1 MASPQRGLDAGRTV
15 IIMGDSFDPID
26 GVSHA
31 PSSYV
36 ESSQHSDHQQSYA
49 ESSAPEEIV
58 RRHWRS
64 TLNRWL
70 LILNPGRTQT
80 EYEKAVGYF
89 FETIGVPQDL
99 DTITFDLLLA
109 YRGSLAMRADR
120 RRRSMPRKRALA
132 ALRLGAQHGAQQ
144 GPLWTASA
152 THGAGTAPHGRR
164 GARPQPA
171 SERQGPLSP
180 ATVNVRLTALRQF
193 LLFAHEQQTIPD
205 LTPDRIRSA
214 LRRLHNERR
223 RPYQILAEDE
233 WADFLRAA
241 LGPTPNPSAAPSSS
255 PHATETTETTAEPS
269 QPRRQGGPWGMTRAE
284 REQERKLREAQPLA
298 EPETETQDGRTGLRT
313 AQRDHALISLALATG
328 LRAIELSLLDVGDLV
343 SERRRKRTEWWLVL
357 PDEKT
362 KGQRGGRSLPLAP
375 NLVAILHAYI
385 RSTDRSWEHAE
396 HRGTPLFL
404 ALARGR
410 QPVSAQAVSQ
420 DVMRFDDE
428 PRRRYRRLRP
438 EQIRSVIHRVERLW
452 KAQRR
457 EDDEDNDGSGVTG
470 DARHISPHALRHS
483 AAIALLLGNEANERP
498 PASVEHVRGWLGHFD
513 IRTTQRYL
521 DHIESRDQRRA
532 FAIRP
537 PNPTHA
543 SSHEGDVAPVVSQQ
557 DADEPP
563 SE

>member
-1 MASPQRGLDAGRTV
+1 
-15 IIMGDSFDPID
+15 MGDSLDPID

-31 PSSYV
+31 PSIYV
-36 ESSQHSDHQQSYA
+36 ASSEQDDSQQSHA
-49 ESSAPEEIV
+49 ESGGAAEEIML
-58 RRHWRS
+58 RHWRS
-64 TLNRWL
+64 ALNRWL
-70 LILNPGRTQT
+70 LLLNSGRTQT

-89 FETIGVPQDL
+89 FETVGVPQDL
-99 DTITFDLLLA
+99 DAITFDLLLA

-120 RRRSMPRKRALA
+120 RRRSMPRKRAIA
-132 ALRLGAQHGAQQ
+132 ALRLGAQQ
-144 GPLWTASA
+144 GPLWTSNAI
-152 THGAGTAPHGRR
+152 HGAGPAPHSGR

-171 SERQGPLSP
+171 SERQSPLSP

-233 WADFLRAA
+233 WADFLQAA
-241 LGPTPNPSAAPSSS
+241 LGPTTNPSTAPHPS
-255 PHATETTETTAEPS
+255 PQTTVTTETAAKPS
-269 QPRRQGGPWGMTRAE
+269 QPKRQGGPWGMTRAE
-284 REQERKLREAQPLA
+284 RDREREMRDAQPLA
-298 EPETETQDGRTGLRT
+298 EPEEAQDGRTGLRT

-362 KGQRGGRSLPLAP
+362 KGQRGGRSLPLSP
-375 NLVAILHAYI
+375 DLVAILHAYI
-385 RSTDRSWEHAE
+385 RSTDRSWEHGE
-396 HRGTPLFL
+396 HRRTPLFL

-410 QPVSAQAVSQ
+410 RPASASVVSQ
-420 DVMRFDDE
+420 DIMLFDDE
-428 PRRRYRRLRP
+428 PRRSYRRLRP

-457 EDDEDNDGSGVTG
+457 EVEQDEDGSGVSG

-537 PNPTHA
+537 PKPTRE
-543 SSHEGDVAPVVSQQ
+543 SSPEGDDSPIVTQQQ
-557 DADEPP
+557 DADKPL